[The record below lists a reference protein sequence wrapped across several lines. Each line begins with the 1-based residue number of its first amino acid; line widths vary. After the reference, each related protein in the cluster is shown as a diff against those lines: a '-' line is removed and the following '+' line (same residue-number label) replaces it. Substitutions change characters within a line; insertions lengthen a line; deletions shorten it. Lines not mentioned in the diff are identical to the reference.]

1 MKISIL
7 TIFLLSRLLPFFM
20 AQFTSAGGRV
30 ERGRLASLT
39 SAELT
44 SYDVLVNCTGLGAR
58 DLAGDETI
66 QPLRGESCVEMC
78 NNLSD
83 KGN

>member
-1 MKISIL
+1 M
-7 TIFLLSRLLPFFM
+7 SRLLPFFM

-30 ERGRLASLT
+30 ERGRLSSLT

-66 QPLRGESCVEMC
+66 QPLRGESCGVM
-78 NNLSD
+78 
-83 KGN
+83 GNGLKT